1 MKIMLWIM
9 KAKNKDIVKF
19 EELKNGF
26 RSLKKGDKVIVRC
39 KVAGHLFLKET
50 IEGFIWGV
58 NTSSPQYIMIYAPS
72 NRRSDT
78 RIVFREDISYVLI
91 NN

>member
-50 IEGFIWGV
+50 IEGFI
-58 NTSSPQYIMIYAPS
+58 
-72 NRRSDT
+72 
-78 RIVFREDISYVLI
+78 
-91 NN
+91 

>member
-19 EELKNGF
+19 EERKNGF
-26 RSLKKGDKVIVRC
+26 RSLKKGDKVTVRC
-39 KVAGHLFLKET
+39 KVAGRLFLKET
-50 IEGFIWGV
+50 IEGCISIV
-58 NTSSPQYIMIYAPS
+58 ETSYPQYIMIHAPL
-72 NRRSDT
+72 NRKSDV